1 MVKGV
6 PWTRT
11 ATVMPARA
19 LTAAGQRLDLT
30 ASTRGKKRAAGQDWQ
45 RDAWAYRDAIGEIG
59 YAIRYLR
66 HAVAR
71 CIVTPHLAAPGGGP
85 PTPLG
90 EAEETVPPSVLAA
103 AEEAL
108 GWLTGHT
115 GQWGALLS
123 PLAEN
128 FEIAGEAYL
137 VGRED
142 PDRGEVWETRSV
154 QELEQG
160 SKGWTLKE
168 TPGDKGLALNQQSTW
183 IARLW
188 VPHPQY
194 RGLADSPM
202 RGLLE
207 PCEEL
212 QLVARHIRGASRSR
226 LAGAGLLMVPNEMEF
241 NVVGQADLAAG
252 AGLLDVL
259 METMSTAIADEGDAS
274 SQVPVLIKANGEHL
288 DKVRHLSLATPV
300 DEKLLNRQE
309 GALRRIGAGLD
320 VPPEIITGM
329 ADVNHWCVDDRT
341 EVLTADGWVTQDQLR
356 PGDAVLTLN
365 HDTGLSE
372 WQPVRDIY
380 RAAVVDEP
388 MVLMDGRNHSSLTT
402 PNHRWATTRAAQK
415 DHRPFVAR
423 EFVHTED
430 LTEAHSIPTAAPC
443 ADLPDLAK
451 HDDAMV
457 ELVGWFWTEGNVRG
471 RIASIA
477 QSHTR
482 NPGRVASIRAAL
494 TRLYGPGV
502 GCTRGL
508 SYPAWRETTQANVQS
523 HGGPV
528 TVFHLNQ
535 HATAPLLAAAPGK
548 VVREQWVRE
557 LTRAQLELFI
567 DISAQGDGWHYRDG
581 QLDIWQKRRDVLA
594 GYELA
599 LILSGRMVSTTQTE
613 DGWCVTPWKQ
623 TSVRP
628 VKAARARTDTGM
640 RITPATYTGV
650 VWCPVTANTT
660 WLARRDGK
668 VYFTGN
674 SAWAI
679 DASTIR
685 NHVEPLLATMLD
697 AITAAYLRPT
707 LLEMGVPEEWARR
720 VIAWY
725 DVTPLTKKVDRAADA
740 KTGWDA
746 MVISNAALV
755 EALGFDPSD
764 MPDPAE
770 IAQRMATQHGQM
782 DGALT
787 EGVLRLLYP
796 LLDISRIVA
805 PGQVTVHTGEDAQ
818 DADPP
823 QILPGEVAPA
833 PAAAPAGKDVQP
845 APADDGEPDSTPGAP
860 ITSAG
865 TPDDD
870 GPVLRAYPRESRR
883 LMDIDRALRD
893 RLTGVADAAMSRALE
908 RAGNRAR
915 TLANRTPETR
925 ELATLHRGSDLVP
938 ALIAAGLDEQAG
950 VDVADLVDGVWQDVE
965 RAWTSELDAARID
978 VASTVDQIAPAPV
991 TAAGITDLLDRLSHA
1006 AADGLAWLLEQL
1018 RADLTRRLTTGDPD
1032 RDAVGEAVTPSLGR
1046 LSALVRAALALA
1058 GGLPGSSGGVRDD
1071 GRPAD
1076 PGQVLGG
1083 PGTGTLV
1090 AEHLRQL
1097 GRDPVGYEWVY
1108 GISVRHFEPH
1118 RALDGLLVGDF
1129 DSPLL
1134 TNPAGPDGWPG
1145 PVLTPGD
1152 HAGCQ
1157 CDLSLVWADSTRS
1170 ADVLEAA
1177 GAASY
1182 DRTYL
1187 TVIEAIADGDDR
1199 AGRTNTSAQQTRDEA
1214 RRIADV
1220 RPSKRGTP

>member
-1 MVKGV
+1 MSGI
-6 PWTRT
+6 PWKRT
-11 ATVMPARA
+11 SAATAPARA

-59 YAIRYLR
+59 YAVRYLR

-71 CIVTPHLAAPGGGP
+71 CIVTPHLSAPGGGP
-85 PTPLG
+85 PTPLDQS
-90 EAEETVPPSVLAA
+90 EERVPPSVLAA
-103 AEEAL
+103 ATEAL
-108 GWLTGHT
+108 GWLTGYT

-123 PLAEN
+123 PQAEN

-137 VGRED
+137 VGRDD
-142 PDRGEVWETRSV
+142 PDRGEIWETRSM

-160 SKGWTLKE
+160 SKGWVLKE
-168 TPGDKGLALNQQSTW
+168 TPGDKGTPLNPASTW

-241 NVVGQADLAAG
+241 SVAGQMELAAG

-274 SQVPVLIKANGEHL
+274 SQVPVMIKANGEHL
-288 DKVRHLSLATPV
+288 DKIKHLSLATPV

-329 ADVNHWCVDDRT
+329 ADVNHW
-341 EVLTADGWVTQDQLR
+341 
-356 PGDAVLTLN
+356 
-365 HDTGLSE
+365 
-372 WQPVRDIY
+372 
-380 RAAVVDEP
+380 
-388 MVLMDGRNHSSLTT
+388 
-402 PNHRWATTRAAQK
+402 
-415 DHRPFVAR
+415 
-423 EFVHTED
+423 
-430 LTEAHSIPTAAPC
+430 
-443 ADLPDLAK
+443 
-451 HDDAMV
+451 
-457 ELVGWFWTEGNVRG
+457 
-471 RIASIA
+471 
-477 QSHTR
+477 
-482 NPGRVASIRAAL
+482 
-494 TRLYGPGV
+494 
-502 GCTRGL
+502 
-508 SYPAWRETTQANVQS
+508 
-523 HGGPV
+523 
-528 TVFHLNQ
+528 
-535 HATAPLLAAAPGK
+535 
-548 VVREQWVRE
+548 
-557 LTRAQLELFI
+557 
-567 DISAQGDGWHYRDG
+567 
-581 QLDIWQKRRDVLA
+581 
-594 GYELA
+594 
-599 LILSGRMVSTTQTE
+599 
-613 DGWCVTPWKQ
+613 
-623 TSVRP
+623 
-628 VKAARARTDTGM
+628 
-640 RITPATYTGV
+640 
-650 VWCPVTANTT
+650 
-660 WLARRDGK
+660 
-668 VYFTGN
+668 

-707 LLEMGVPEEWARR
+707 LIEMGVPKEWARR

-725 DVTPLTKKVDRAADA
+725 DVTPLTKKVDRAEDA
-740 KTGWDA
+740 RAGHGAGVLSD
-746 MVISNAALV
+746 AALR
-755 EALGFDPSD
+755 EALGFDESD
-764 MPDPAE
+764 APDDDEVMRRLALTRGTVDAPITEALLALIMSQLDVARAASPQQITVRTGQDIQDVAGEAVALPARAASVPGEPAQPDPA
-770 IAQRMATQHGQM
+770 
-782 DGALT
+782 
-787 EGVLRLLYP
+787 
-796 LLDISRIVA
+796 
-805 PGQVTVHTGEDAQ
+805 
-818 DADPP
+818 
-823 QILPGEVAPA
+823 PA
-833 PAAAPAGKDVQP
+833 PDVDP
-845 APADDGEPDSTPGAP
+845 DDDGTPGAP
-860 ITSAG
+860 VISSGQRDLLSQEVTEEG
-865 TPDDD
+865 

-893 RLTGVADAAMSRALE
+893 RLTAVADAAMSRALE

-925 ELATLHRGSDLVP
+925 ELATQHRGSDLVR

-978 VASTVDQIAPAPV
+978 VASTVEQIAPAPV
-991 TAAGITDLLDRLSHA
+991 TAAVVPQITDLLDRLSHA
-1006 AADGLAWLLEQL
+1006 AADGLAWLLQQL
-1018 RADLTRRLTTGDPD
+1018 RADLTQRLTTGDPD

-1076 PGQVLGG
+1076 PGVVLGG

-1097 GRDPVGYEWVY
+1097 GRDPAGYEWVY

-1118 RALDGLLVGDF
+1118 RALDGLVVADF

-1152 HAGCQ
+1152 HAGCM
-1157 CDLSLVWADSTRS
+1157 CDLQTTWADSTRTS
-1170 ADVLEAA
+1170 DVLEAA

-1187 TVIEAIADGDDR
+1187 SVIEAIADGDDR
-1199 AGRTNTSAQQTRDEA
+1199 AGRTGTSAQQTRDEA

-1220 RPSKRGTP
+1220 RPSRRTT